1 MNLSIET
8 GIPLITVFIQGLLSF
23 FSPCI
28 LPLVPLYISY
38 LAGGMYRTDADGT
51 VSYPRKKVLI
61 HTLFFILGIGFAFIL
76 LGLGFTAIGR
86 FFSGNKVWFTRI
98 GGLIMIGFGFY
109 QLGVFGKSPSMEQTR
124 RLPFSMKGKTFGPLM
139 ALLLGF
145 TFSFAWTPCVGPVLA
160 SVLLMASSASTAA
173 AGFALIGVYMAGF
186 VLPFLAVG
194 IFAGTALDFF
204 NRKRR
209 IIQYTVKIGGILL
222 ILMGVMTMTG
232 WMNGLTGYLSSFGSG
247 NPDSGSVSEISGET
261 AGPETEA
268 EKTGDTMPETEVR
281 ETETETGEKQTVAAP
296 DFTLTDQF
304 GNSHTLSEYKGKT
317 VFLNFWATWCG
328 PCRMEM
334 PYIQQVYED
343 YGLNSG
349 DVIILGVANP
359 KTGDQPNNSD
369 VTQEEV
375 EAFLS
380 ENGYTYPVAM
390 DLDGS
395 IFATYGI
402 QAFPTTFMIDR
413 NGNVYGYAAGSL
425 TEDMIRSIIQQTID
439 SVENN

>member
-1 MNLSIET
+1 MNIET
-8 GIPLITVFIQGLLSF
+8 GIPFITVFIQGLLSF

-38 LAGGMYRTDADGT
+38 LAGGMYRTDEHGK
-51 VSYPRKKVLI
+51 VYYPRKKVLI

-76 LGLGFTAIGR
+76 LGFGFTAIGR

-98 GGLIMIGFGFY
+98 GGLIMIGFGLY
-109 QLGVFGKSPSMEQTR
+109 QLGVFGKSRSMEQTR
-124 RLPFSMKGKTFGPLM
+124 RLPFTMEGKTFGPLM

-160 SVLLMASSASTAA
+160 SVLLMASSAGTAVS
-173 AGFALIGVYMAGF
+173 GFALIGVYMAGF

-194 IFAGTALDFF
+194 IFAGAALDFF
-204 NRKRR
+204 NRKRQA
-209 IIQYTVKIGGILL
+209 IQYTVKIGGILL
-222 ILMGVMTMTG
+222 IRMGVMTMTG
-232 WMNGLTGYLSSFGSG
+232 WMNGLTGYLSGFGTDR
-247 NPDSGSVSEISGET
+247 PKRTAAAETGE
-261 AGPETEA
+261 AAEETEA
-268 EKTGDTMPETEVR
+268 PADTVHETKAAGKE
-281 ETETETGEKQTVAAP
+281 TVAAP

-304 GNSHTLSEYKGKT
+304 GNVHTLSEYKGKT
-317 VFLNFWATWCG
+317 IFLNFWATWCG

-334 PYIQQVYED
+334 PYIQKVYED
-343 YGLNSG
+343 YGGNSG

-359 KTGDQPNNSD
+359 KTEAHPNNSD
-369 VTQEEV
+369 GTQEEI
-375 EAFLS
+375 ESFLT

-395 IFATYGI
+395 VFAAYGI
-402 QAFPTTFMIDR
+402 QAFPTTFMIDK
-413 NGNVYGYAAGSL
+413 NGNVYGYAPGSL
-425 TEDMIRSIIQQTID
+425 SEDMVRSIIQQTID